1 MEEMLKTLRKDR
13 FLELSSW
20 AGLSDM
26 PGTSG
31 LIITNNKMIYYY
43 HRYHHLPSYLVG
55 KVKLEDISSG
65 KRISDDIYMKLYRYI
80 NRKIIGKKFK
90 DLFFFDC
97 GCSVIGDGFDISNNY
112 KIYNKL
118 SNIIGGSL

>member
-1 MEEMLKTLRKDR
+1 MEEMLKMLRKDR

-43 HRYHHLPSYLVG
+43 HRYHHVPSYLEG

-65 KRISDDIYMKLYRYI
+65 KRIGDDIYMKLYHFI
-80 NRKIIGKKFK
+80 NKKIIGKKFK
-90 DLFFFDC
+90 DLFIFDC

-118 SNIIGGSL
+118 KDIIGGDL

>member
-1 MEEMLKTLRKDR
+1 MEEMLKMLRKDR

-20 AGLSDM
+20 AGLSGM

-31 LIITNNKMIYYY
+31 LIITNNRMIYHY
-43 HRYHHLPSYLVG
+43 HSYHNVPSYLKG

-65 KRISDDIYMKLYRYI
+65 KRISDDVYLKLVRYI
-80 NRKIIGKKFK
+80 KRKIIGKIFK
-90 DLFFFDC
+90 DLFIFDC

-118 SNIIGGSL
+118 SNIIGGDL

>member
-43 HRYHHLPSYLVG
+43 HRYHHVPSYLVG

-65 KRISDDIYMKLYRYI
+65 KRISDDVYMKLYRYI
-80 NRKIIGKKFK
+80 KRKIIGKKFK
-90 DLFFFDC
+90 DLFIFDC

-118 SNIIGGSL
+118 SNIIGGDL

>member
-31 LIITNNKMIYYY
+31 LIITNNKMIYY
-43 HRYHHLPSYLVG
+43 HHVPSYLKG

-65 KRISDDIYMKLYRYI
+65 KRISDDVYMKLYHYI
-80 NRKIIGKKFK
+80 KRKIIGKKFK
-90 DLFFFDC
+90 DLFIFDC

-118 SNIIGGSL
+118 SNIIGGDL

>member
-1 MEEMLKTLRKDR
+1 MEEMIKILRRDR

-31 LIITNNKMIYYY
+31 LIITNNRMIYHY
-43 HRYHHLPSYLVG
+43 HSYHHVPSYLKG
-55 KVKLEDISSG
+55 KIKLKDISFY
-65 KRISDDIYMKLYRYI
+65 KKISDDVYMKLQRYI
-80 NRKIIGKKFK
+80 NKKIIGRKFR
-90 DLFFFDC
+90 DLFIFDC

-112 KIYNKL
+112 KIYNEL
-118 SNIIGGSL
+118 SNIIGG

>member
-1 MEEMLKTLRKDR
+1 MEEKLDILRKDR

-31 LIITNNKMIYYY
+31 LIITNDKMIYHY
-43 HRYHHLPSYLVG
+43 HSYHHVPSDLKG
-55 KVKLEDISSG
+55 KIKLEDISSG
-65 KRISDDIYMKLYRYI
+65 EKISDEVYMNVECFI

-90 DLFFFDC
+90 NLFIFDC

-118 SNIIGGSL
+118 KEIIGGNL

>member
-1 MEEMLKTLRKDR
+1 MEEMLKMLRKDR
-13 FLELSSW
+13 VLELSSW

-43 HRYHHLPSYLVG
+43 HRYHHVPTYLVG

-90 DLFFFDC
+90 DLFIFDC

-112 KIYNKL
+112 KIYNELKD
-118 SNIIGGSL
+118 IIGGRL